1 MDGGNNNN
9 GVAYYVG
16 PYCSPKDGKSI
27 HLGVFTDAYCNA
39 LGDASVFATIN
50 GFELP
55 YASTSLVNSECHSC
69 LQANNN
75 NNNNNGEEQ
84 AAEATE
90 SCNDLYNNAARCEAK
105 MDITS
110 KDESGC
116 DFINTILP
124 RLTAASNPSIKSAKS
139 GKGATAFAVIFGFT
153 TCIFAAYAYF
163 LYRKIKR
170 GSVDLS
176 SQV

>member
-27 HLGVFTDAYCNA
+27 FLGVFTDAYCNTA
-39 LGDASVFATIN
+39 GDAAVFNTIN

-55 YASTSLVNSECHSC
+55 FATTSLVNSDCLSC
-69 LQANNN
+69 LAANNN
-75 NNNNNGEEQ
+75 DNGD
-84 AAEATE
+84 ATSE
-90 SCNDLYNNAARCEAK
+90 SCSDLYNNAARCETK
-105 MDITS
+105 MDISS

-124 RLTAASNPSIKSAKS
+124 RLTAASNPSFKSAKS

>member
-16 PYCSPKDGKSI
+16 PYCSTTDGKSI

-39 LGDASVFATIN
+39 PGDAAAFATIN

-55 YASTSLVNSECHSC
+55 YATTSLVDSECLNC
-69 LQANNN
+69 LQAND
-75 NNNNNGEEQ
+75 NNNGEEQ

-90 SCNDLYNNAARCEAK
+90 SCTDLYNYAARCETK
-105 MDITS
+105 MDISS

-124 RLTAASNPSIKSAKS
+124 RLTAASNPNFKAAKS

>member
-1 MDGGNNNN
+1 MEGGNNN
-9 GVAYYVG
+9 GAVYYTG

-39 LGDASVFATIN
+39 ITDPTIFLTIN
-50 GFELP
+50 GVELP
-55 YASTSLVNSECHSC
+55 FATTSLVDSECHSC
-69 LQANNN
+69 LKVND
-75 NNNNNGEEQ
+75 NNNNGY
-84 AAEATE
+84 AEPTD
-90 SCNDLYNNAARCEAK
+90 SCLDLYENAAKCETK
-105 MDITS
+105 LDVSS

-116 DFINTILP
+116 DFINNILP
-124 RLTAASNPSIKSAKS
+124 RLTAASSATGSKSAKS

>member
-27 HLGVFTDAYCNA
+27 HLGVFTDAYCNS
-39 LGDASVFATIN
+39 LGDSAVFNTIN
-50 GFELP
+50 GYELP

-69 LQANNN
+69 LKVAE

-84 AAEATE
+84 AAQASE
-90 SCNDLYNNAARCEAK
+90 SCYDLYNNAARCETK
-105 MDITS
+105 MDIS
-110 KDESGC
+110 AKDEAGC

-124 RLTAASNPSIKSAKS
+124 RLTAASNPSIKAAKS

>member
-1 MDGGNNNN
+1 MEGGNNN
-9 GVAYYVG
+9 GVAYYIG
-16 PYCSPKDGKSI
+16 PYCSPKDGHSI
-27 HLGVFTDAYCNA
+27 HLGVFTDAYCNT
-39 LGDASVFATIN
+39 LGDATAFSTIN

-55 YASTSLVNSECHSC
+55 YASTSMVSSECHSC
-69 LQANNN
+69 LKVNDN

-84 AAEATE
+84 AAEASE
-90 SCNDLYNNAARCEAK
+90 SCEDLYNMAARCETK
-105 MDITS
+105 MDIAS
-110 KDESGC
+110 KDDTGC
-116 DFINTILP
+116 DFINNLLP
-124 RLTAASNPSIKSAKS
+124 RLTAASNPTIKASKS

>member
-9 GVAYYVG
+9 GVAYYIG
-16 PYCSPKDGKSI
+16 PYCSPKDGHSI

-39 LGDASVFATIN
+39 AGDTAAFATIN

-55 YASTSLVNSECHSC
+55 FATTSMVDSECLNC
-69 LQANNN
+69 QATAAYQND
-75 NNNNNGEEQ
+75 NGEEV
-84 AAEATE
+84 AATTNE
-90 SCNDLYNNAARCEAK
+90 SCEDLYNNAARCEVS
-105 MDITS
+105 MDIES

-116 DFINTILP
+116 DFIKNILP
-124 RLTAASNPSIKSAKS
+124 RLTAASNPSIKTAKS

>member
-1 MDGGNNNN
+1 MDGGNNN

-16 PYCSPKDGKSI
+16 PYCSPKDGHSI
-27 HLGVFTDAYCNA
+27 HLGVFTDAYCNT
-39 LGDASVFATIN
+39 LGDNAAFVTFN
-50 GFELP
+50 GYELP
-55 YASTSLVNSECHSC
+55 YSSTSIVDSGCHDC
-69 LQANNN
+69 LEAAEQND
-75 NNNNNGEEQ
+75 NGEEQ
-84 AAEATE
+84 AAAASE
-90 SCNDLYNNAARCEAK
+90 SCTDLYNYAARCETK

-110 KDESGC
+110 TKDESGC
-116 DFINTILP
+116 DFINNILP
-124 RLTAASNPSIKSAKS
+124 KLTAASNPNYKVSKS
-139 GKGATAFAVIFGFT
+139 GKGSTAFAVIFGFT